1 MRALTN
7 LDVIVLVAALPVFIV
22 AGLPILGWAGAAGL
36 WAIQRVIQE
45 LAVRRVTEATDVQTR
60 MGVAVGSMI
69 GRGWLVALGIL
80 AIGLANNK
88 AGLTAA
94 VLFLIVFTLHFTFR
108 LVAGGRP

>member
-1 MRALTN
+1 MRVLSN
-7 LDVIVLVAALPVFIV
+7 LDVVVLGLALPVFIV
-22 AGLPILGWAGAAGL
+22 AGLPILGWAGATGL

-45 LAVRRVTEATDVQTR
+45 LAMRRATEATDVQTR

-80 AIGLANNK
+80 AVGLVDNE

-94 VLFLIVFTLHFTFR
+94 VLFLLVFTLHFTFR